1 MVVRPLAAMRVRLIP
16 CYLARTYCAWQS
28 ARVTDN
34 AAARE
39 VVLERVIALI
49 NDKGGVGKTS
59 LTANLGG
66 QLAAAGYSVLLVDLN
81 RQANLADDFGY
92 RNQDGVDDQG
102 AGFLSS
108 LLTEAPLAPVVGVRP
123 NLQVVPGGIRLEDLT
138 PLMLSRFQ
146 NKGRAAFLALADALV
161 PIADKYDVILLDTPP
176 ENVTLGDLAL
186 GAARW
191 VLMPTKS
198 DSGGLMGMQLVARRF
213 TLAREINPA
222 IGLLG
227 VVLFATGTSAT
238 AIHTE
243 VRNDVTAA
251 FGGQSPVFSAT
262 IRHSERVGRD
272 CRKLGKLAHELEV
285 AAAAQPSWWESLRNG
300 EKTPRISRTAASVS
314 DDYRRLATEVLEVLQ
329 SAEQQ
334 TTAAGTGER

>member
-1 MVVRPLAAMRVRLIP
+1 MTGDAD
-16 CYLARTYCAWQS
+16 ARAV
-28 ARVTDN
+28 A
-34 AAARE
+34 
-39 VVLERVIALI
+39 LERVIALI

-66 QLAAAGYSVLLVDLN
+66 QLAAAGYNVLLVDLN

-92 RNQDGVDDQG
+92 RNRDGVDDQG

-108 LLTEAPLAPVVGVRP
+108 LLAGTPLAPVVGVRP
-123 NLQVVPGGIRLEDLT
+123 NLHVVPGGIRLEDLT

-161 PIADKYDVILLDTPP
+161 PIAGNYDVILLDTPP

-198 DSGGLMGMQLVARRF
+198 DSGGLVGMQLVARRF
-213 TLAREINPA
+213 TLAREINPG

-227 VVLFATGTSAT
+227 VVLFATGTGAT
-238 AIHTE
+238 AIHAE
-243 VRNDVTAA
+243 VRRDVTAS

-285 AAAAQPSWWESLRNG
+285 AAAAQPAWWESLRRG
-300 EKTPRISRTAASVS
+300 EKTLRISRTAASVS
-314 DDYRRLATEVLEVLQ
+314 GDYKHLAAEVLEVLQ
-329 SAEQQ
+329 TAEQDAQ
-334 TTAAGTGER
+334 AVTAGTGER